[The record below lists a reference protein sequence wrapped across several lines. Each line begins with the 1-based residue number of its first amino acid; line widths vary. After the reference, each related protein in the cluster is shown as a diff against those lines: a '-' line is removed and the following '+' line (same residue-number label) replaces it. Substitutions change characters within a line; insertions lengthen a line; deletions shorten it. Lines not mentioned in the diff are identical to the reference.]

1 MRKALGYMIGQT
13 RTDTTPPPVKL
24 KKGHKSQTD
33 EQIQQAI
40 DAIDASGNKP
50 VAREALEKTFWEC
63 YDGLPEKM
71 RHELAGAI
79 AKTQARD
86 MAADVV
92 RRALQEPGAPSLRIM
107 QRAVGI
113 DPSQVC
119 RISVG
124 SLEKGPHLHSLV
136 RIALALKKRL
146 VVAFE

>member
-1 MRKALGYMIGQT
+1 MAKALGFMIDQT
-13 RTDTTPPPVKL
+13 RTDTTPQPVKV
-24 KKGHKSQTD
+24 KKKHESQTD
-33 EQIQQAI
+33 EQIRQAI
-40 DAIDASGNKP
+40 DAIDAGDNKP

-63 YDGLPEKM
+63 YDGLPEEK

-79 AKTQARD
+79 ARTQARD

-113 DPSQVC
+113 DPSQVSK
-119 RISVG
+119 ISVG
-124 SLEKGPHLHSLV
+124 SLEEGPHLYSLV